1 MRPGEVA
8 RGLGV
13 VECAVGVLHP
23 LKDESVENVDTHH
36 LRRAPTRTRERN
48 TRVVRNMSLK

>member
-1 MRPGEVA
+1 MRPGGA

-13 VECAVGVLHP
+13 VECAVGALHP
-23 LKDESVENVDTHH
+23 LRDKSAENVDTHN

-48 TRVVRNMSLK
+48 TRVMRNMSLK

>member
-1 MRPGEVA
+1 MRPGGA

-13 VECAVGVLHP
+13 VECAVGALHP

-36 LRRAPTRTRERN
+36 LRQAPTRTRERN
-48 TRVVRNMSLK
+48 TRVMRNMSLK